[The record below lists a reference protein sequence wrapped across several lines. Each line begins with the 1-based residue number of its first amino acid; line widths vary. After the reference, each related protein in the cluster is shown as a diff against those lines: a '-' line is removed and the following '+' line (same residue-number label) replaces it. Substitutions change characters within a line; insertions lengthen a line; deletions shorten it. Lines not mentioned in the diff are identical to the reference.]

1 MALKAQSD
9 IRRSR
14 VHMDGEAII
23 RGPEGDWR
31 APLRD
36 LSITGL
42 HMHRPPGFTLPVGQA
57 LEVELRCGPP
67 EMGIEF
73 LLLARVARKDATTL
87 GLLFAPMPDR
97 MTRTLE
103 RVLDHY
109 GTLRSGSPDD
119 PAGRS

>member
-1 MALKAQSD
+1 MAPKAQSD

-14 VHMDGEAII
+14 VNVDGEAII

-42 HMHRPPGFTLPVGQA
+42 HMRRPPGFTLPVGQA

-67 EMGIEF
+67 EAGIEF
-73 LLLARVARKDATTL
+73 LLLARVARADAHTI
-87 GLLFAPMPDR
+87 GLRFAPMPGR
-97 MTRTLE
+97 MARTLE
-103 RVLDHY
+103 RVLSEY
-109 GTLRSGSPDD
+109 GTLCTGTADD
-119 PAGRS
+119 PVASP